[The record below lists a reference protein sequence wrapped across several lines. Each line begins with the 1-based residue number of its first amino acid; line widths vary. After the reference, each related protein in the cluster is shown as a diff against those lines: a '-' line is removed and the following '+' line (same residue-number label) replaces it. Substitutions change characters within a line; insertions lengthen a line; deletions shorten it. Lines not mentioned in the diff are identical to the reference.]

1 MKPPPPLYFHP
12 QYCIIAFLEVNTTF
26 AFTHQKYI
34 NAYLQSIL
42 NTEIV
47 RKKVVYLKFKVA
59 ISIIMI
65 YFRLV
70 RWCEKVTAFYDVEE
84 IPLPALA
91 SPEALD
97 DCGGVFA

>member
-1 MKPPPPLYFHP
+1 MKF
-12 QYCIIAFLEVNTTF
+12 EV
-26 AFTHQKYI
+26 
-34 NAYLQSIL
+34 
-42 NTEIV
+42 V
-47 RKKVVYLKFKVA
+47 

-84 IPLPALA
+84 IPLPALG
-91 SPEALD
+91 SPVVPD

>member
-1 MKPPPPLYFHP
+1 M
-12 QYCIIAFLEVNTTF
+12 
-26 AFTHQKYI
+26 
-34 NAYLQSIL
+34 
-42 NTEIV
+42 
-47 RKKVVYLKFKVA
+47 
-59 ISIIMI
+59 M

-91 SPEALD
+91 SPEVLD

>member
-1 MKPPPPLYFHP
+1 M
-12 QYCIIAFLEVNTTF
+12 I
-26 AFTHQKYI
+26 
-34 NAYLQSIL
+34 
-42 NTEIV
+42 
-47 RKKVVYLKFKVA
+47 YLKFKVA

-97 DCGGVFA
+97 DCGGVFAWVAAAVEVAVIFIIFHRKQT

>member
-1 MKPPPPLYFHP
+1 MKPTPPLYFHP
-12 QYCIIAFLEVNTTF
+12 QYCIIAFLEINTTF

-34 NAYLQSIL
+34 NAYLQSIP
-42 NTEIV
+42 NTEL
-47 RKKVVYLKFKVA
+47 KSYLLMFKIA
-59 ISIIMI
+59 ISINMM

-91 SPEALD
+91 SPEVLD

>member
-1 MKPPPPLYFHP
+1 
-12 QYCIIAFLEVNTTF
+12 
-26 AFTHQKYI
+26 
-34 NAYLQSIL
+34 
-42 NTEIV
+42 
-47 RKKVVYLKFKVA
+47 
-59 ISIIMI
+59 MI

-70 RWCEKVTAFYDVEE
+70 RWCENVTAFYDVEE

>member
-1 MKPPPPLYFHP
+1 MKPPPPVYFRP
-12 QYCIIAFLEVNTTF
+12 QCCIIALLEIITTF
-26 AFTHQKYI
+26 AFTYQRYI
-34 NAYLQSIL
+34 NAYLQAIP
-42 NTEIV
+42 NTEL
-47 RKKVVYLKFKVA
+47 KSYLLTFKIA
-59 ISIIMI
+59 ISINMM

>member
-1 MKPPPPLYFHP
+1 MLIFN
-12 QYCIIAFLEVNTTF
+12 QFL
-26 AFTHQKYI
+26 I
-34 NAYLQSIL
+34 P
-42 NTEIV
+42 
-47 RKKVVYLKFKVA
+47 RKVVYLKFKVA

-70 RWCEKVTAFYDVEE
+70 RWCEKVTACYDVEE